1 MKQCFYEVLG
11 VERSCTL
18 DQLRSAYRKLALKH
32 HPDKA
37 QPEERKEATE
47 RFQIILE
54 AYETLK
60 DPHERAWYDAHRDQ
74 ILRGE
79 EDVDGE
85 PKASKVAVW
94 SLFRR
99 GAFKE
104 FDDSHDGFYAV
115 YREAFETLASE
126 EAEASD
132 GEPMIYFSFGT
143 RDTPWQDVSKFYRQW
158 CDFVSVKSFA
168 EMDKYRPQDA
178 PNRQIRRVMEQEN
191 KKLRAS
197 ARKDFMTAVRRLA
210 ERCRKWDPR
219 VEQHQKEEAA
229 KAKEAAVERAERQ
242 ERDKAD
248 KAAAREKARAEEAA
262 RWAARPPSDE
272 GEEEDEEES
281 EDEEILQCV
290 ACRKTFKT
298 QAAYAS
304 HERSKKHL
312 QMVAKLKREMEEE
325 DDEDT
330 DEEGPAEPAPAQAT
344 CAPVKAKAQA
354 KAEDLFDLEAGE
366 GGVDLKSLIDALPAT
381 SRPGPAA
388 ALSADEDADSAASD
402 SDSDAGLARLARGR
416 TAARASAG
424 ATPPTEEAAE
434 APAELAAEEAA
445 ADGEEAG
452 GVSAEAE
459 EADRRARKPRRRA
472 KDATP
477 PSVQP
482 AVVNGGY
489 PVANAKCVDETTTC
503 RTCGAAFDSRS
514 KLFAHIEK
522 SGHGIIKMT
531 EPTGKK
537 GKTKK
542 R

>member
-104 FDDSHDGFYAV
+104 FDDSHGGFYAV

-132 GEPMIYFSFGT
+132 GEPVIYFSFGKA
-143 RDTPWQDVSKFYRQW
+143 DTPWQEVSKFYRQW

-229 KAKEAAVERAERQ
+229 KAKEAATERAERL
-242 ERDKAD
+242 ERDKAE

-262 RWAARPPSDE
+262 RWAARPPSEE
-272 GEEEDEEES
+272 GSEDEES

-312 QMVAKLKREMEEE
+312 QKVAELKRQMEEE
-325 DDEDT
+325 
-330 DEEGPAEPAPAQAT
+330 
-344 CAPVKAKAQA
+344 
-354 KAEDLFDLEAGE
+354 AGE
-366 GGVDLKSLIDALPAT
+366 LP
-381 SRPGPAA
+381 
-388 ALSADEDADSAASD
+388 
-402 SDSDAGLARLARGR
+402 
-416 TAARASAG
+416 
-424 ATPPTEEAAE
+424 
-434 APAELAAEEAA
+434 
-445 ADGEEAG
+445 
-452 GVSAEAE
+452 AEAE

-472 KDATP
+472 KDVKDATP
-477 PSVQP
+477 PSAP
-482 AVVNGGY
+482 PGVVSGGY
-489 PVANAKCVDETTTC
+489 PAANAKCLDEATTC
-503 RTCGAAFDSRS
+503 RTCGASFDSRS
-514 KLFAHIEK
+514 KLFTHIEK
-522 SGHGIIKMT
+522 SGHGIIKVA

>member
-104 FDDSHDGFYAV
+104 FDDSHGGFYAV

-132 GEPMIYFSFGT
+132 GEPVIYFSFGKA
-143 RDTPWQDVSKFYRQW
+143 DTPWQEVSKFYRQW

-229 KAKEAAVERAERQ
+229 KAKEAATERAERL
-242 ERDKAD
+242 ERDKAE

-262 RWAARPPSDE
+262 RWAARPPSEE
-272 GEEEDEEES
+272 GSEDEES

-312 QMVAKLKREMEEE
+312 QKVAELKRQMEEE

-330 DEEGPAEPAPAQAT
+330 DEEEGLAEQAPAQAT
-344 CAPVKAKAQA
+344 SASAKAKAKA
-354 KAEDLFDLEAGE
+354 KAEDLFDIEAGL
-366 GGVDLKSLIDALPAT
+366 GGVDLESLIDALPAA
-381 SRPGPAA
+381 SRPAPVAAGAA
-388 ALSADEDADSAASD
+388 AEDADSAASD
-402 SDSDAGLARLARGR
+402 TDSDAGLARLARGR
-416 TAARASAG
+416 AAARAPAV
-424 ATPPTEEAAE
+424 AAPPPDE
-434 APAELAAEEAA
+434 APEAREELAAEEAA
-445 ADGEEAG
+445 AEEEAG
-452 GVSAEAE
+452 ELPAEAE

-472 KDATP
+472 KDVKDATP
-477 PSVQP
+477 PSAP
-482 AVVNGGY
+482 PGVVSGGY
-489 PVANAKCVDETTTC
+489 PAANAKCVDEATTC
-503 RTCGAAFDSRS
+503 RTCGASFDSRS
-514 KLFAHIEK
+514 KLFTHHREEWPWYNQ
-522 SGHGIIKMT
+522 SGRADWQEG
-531 EPTGKK
+531 
-537 GKTKK
+537 
-542 R
+542 